1 MKCTF
6 FTENTSYILVCKGR
20 DYAATEDKKKTFM
33 ELTLVTAKQPIFMNL
48 NGIKSH
54 DSKNIAIEKACW
66 EEDHNFTKEGCS

>member
-1 MKCTF
+1 
-6 FTENTSYILVCKGR
+6 
-20 DYAATEDKKKTFM
+20 M

-66 EEDHNFTKEGCS
+66 EEDHNFTKEGCSQGKQINSQENHKSYTLFEKFW